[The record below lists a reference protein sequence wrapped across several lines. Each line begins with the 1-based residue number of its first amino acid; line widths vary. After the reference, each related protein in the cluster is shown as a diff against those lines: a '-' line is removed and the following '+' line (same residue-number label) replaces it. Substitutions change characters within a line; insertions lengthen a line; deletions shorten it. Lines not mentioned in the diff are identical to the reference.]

1 MTSTSFS
8 PSADR
13 RKRLAQQMLDAQS
26 HGHDQQLWVLR
37 SQWVHRYG
45 VDDLPDLAALPVE
58 QGPAVPAATSP
69 SSAPPL
75 TRLTALLKES
85 LLEVSSSLHEDR
97 AMPAISPAAE
107 PPAPPLTTPRSL
119 RRWLVQDGD
128 DVQKTS

>member
-13 RKRLAQQMLDAQS
+13 RKRLAQQMLDAQND
-26 HGHDQQLWVLR
+26 GHDHQLSVLR
-37 SQWVHRYG
+37 SQWVHRFG
-45 VDDLPDLAALPVE
+45 MDDLPDLAALPVE
-58 QGPAVPAATSP
+58 QRPAAAAETLP
-69 SSAPPL
+69 SSGHSV
-75 TRLTALLKES
+75 TCLTALLKQS

-119 RRWLVQDGD
+119 RRRLVQDGD

>member
-1 MTSTSFS
+1 
-8 PSADR
+8 
-13 RKRLAQQMLDAQS
+13 MLDAQS
-26 HGHDQQLWVLR
+26 HGHDHQLWVLR

-45 VDDLPDLAALPVE
+45 VDDLPDLEAWPVE
-58 QGPAVPAATSP
+58 QRPAAAAETLP
-69 SSAPPL
+69 SSGHSL
-75 TRLTALLKES
+75 TRLTALLKQS

>member
-1 MTSTSFS
+1 
-8 PSADR
+8 
-13 RKRLAQQMLDAQS
+13 MLDAQS
-26 HGHDQQLWVLR
+26 HGHDHQLSVLR

-58 QGPAVPAATSP
+58 QRPAAPAATSP
-69 SSAPPL
+69 STGRSL

-107 PPAPPLTTPRSL
+107 PPAPPLTTPHSL

-128 DVQKTS
+128 DVQKKS